1 MNEMDLMKAMGN
13 IKEEYIEEAAPLKE
27 EYSLQSSSKVVP
39 FQKYV
44 KSLSVVAAGLV
55 LLVSFGLYIKIN
67 QSGKTAYGPA
77 SDSATNSTTTTETA
91 DSSYDAYEEADGVA
105 YEEAEGVAYE
115 EADGTA
121 CEPSEE
127 AAIGINNGAGAA
139 EVIVCETM
147 EDAMDIAGFPLS
159 IDVELAKYTCYDI
172 YAVPGEEI
180 MFTLSDPEETFS
192 CLIRKFDI
200 KSEFAYNDNQPD
212 LIENFKIN
220 DMEGVFRGCDGT
232 ITYAWWNTDAYQYDM
247 TLEDGS
253 LEREDWEKIISGI
266 K

>member
-1 MNEMDLMKAMGN
+1 MNEMDLMKAMGD
-13 IKEEYIEEAAPLKE
+13 IKEKYIEEAAPLKE
-27 EYSLQSSSKVVP
+27 ESSLQTSSKVVP

-91 DSSYDAYEEADGVA
+91 DSSYDAYEEA
-105 YEEAEGVAYE
+105 EGVAYE

-147 EDAMDIAGFPLS
+147 EDAMDIAGFPLI

-232 ITYAWWNTDAYQYDM
+232 ITYAWWNTDAYHYDM